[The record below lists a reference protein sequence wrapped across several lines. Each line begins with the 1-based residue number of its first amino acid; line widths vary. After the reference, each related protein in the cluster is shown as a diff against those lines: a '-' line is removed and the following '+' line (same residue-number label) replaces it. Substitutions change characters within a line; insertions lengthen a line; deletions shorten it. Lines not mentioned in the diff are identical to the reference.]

1 MKCAIMQP
9 HYLPWSGYFNLM
21 SKVNK
26 FIFLDDVQ
34 FSKSSWQSRNQI
46 FINNSKK
53 WITIPTTKSILKTS
67 INKKLIS
74 NSKNWKEPQLRTIS
88 QTYAKHPFFKDLEEL
103 ILFIKK
109 TDKLYLSEFNIE
121 IIKFLSLKL
130 NIKVEFVNASYLE
143 VKESRTIK
151 LVEILK
157 KVQAREYLSPLGAQ
171 DYLEKDGFS
180 KITQVKLTINDY
192 KCQQYEQLNQL
203 YFVPNLSIVDL
214 IANIGWKSTEA
225 YVKNN

>member
-9 HYLPWSGYFNLM
+9 HYLPWPGYFNLM

-46 FINNSKK
+46 IINNSKK
-53 WITIPTTKSILKTS
+53 WITIPTRKSILKTS
-67 INKKLIS
+67 ICKKLID
-74 NSKNWKEPQLRTIS
+74 NSKNWKVLQLRTIS
-88 QTYAKHPFFKDLEEL
+88 QTYASHYFFKDLEEL

-121 IIKFLSLKL
+121 IIKFLSFKL
-130 NIKVEFVNASYLE
+130 NIKVEFANTTDLDVNEY
-143 VKESRTIK
+143 RTFK
-151 LVEILK
+151 LVGILN
-157 KVQAREYLSPLGAQ
+157 KVCAKEYISPLGAQ

-180 KITQVKLTINDY
+180 KITKVKLTINDY
-192 KCQQYEQLNQL
+192 KQQQYEQLNQL
-203 YFVPNLSIVDL
+203 CFIPNLSIVDL
-214 IANIGWKSTEA
+214 IANIGWKNTEA
-225 YVKNN
+225 YIKNN